1 MCCFYLE
8 PFVTGSEP
16 VELMLQIYNY
26 ICLEAAKARAGIV
39 GRNGPKGYI
48 RLQYISTYSL
58 LVCISLPGDAPGAE
72 PEEQRGGLPGGQS
85 LMLITN
91 FFKIAMRT
99 LAILA
104 LHHQHLKVLTF
115 RSLVSSVV
123 VGAGLRPIS
132 WHVHGIADSSADS
145 LCGEQVASQ
154 SEETSVPVIV
164 WSLSMP
170 HSTGAT
176 DLVDDAAG
184 AKRPPKLYFVRTR
197 SNPGPLWFEA
207 SPL

>member
-26 ICLEAAKARAGIV
+26 ICLEAAKARAGIT

-48 RLQYISTYSL
+48 CLQYISTYSL

-72 PEEQRGGLPGGQS
+72 PEEQRGGLPAGQS

-91 FFKIAMRT
+91 FFKIAMGT

-170 HSTGAT
+170 SRQA
-176 DLVDDAAG
+176 
-184 AKRPPKLYFVRTR
+184 RPLI
-197 SNPGPLWFEA
+197 LWTQHQVPSA
-207 SPL
+207 L

>member
-26 ICLEAAKARAGIV
+26 ICLEAAKARAGIT

-48 RLQYISTYSL
+48 CLQYISTYSL

-115 RSLVSSVV
+115 RSLVSSV
-123 VGAGLRPIS
+123 
-132 WHVHGIADSSADS
+132 
-145 LCGEQVASQ
+145 
-154 SEETSVPVIV
+154 
-164 WSLSMP
+164 
-170 HSTGAT
+170 
-176 DLVDDAAG
+176 DDAASG
-184 AKRPPKLYFVRTR
+184 AKRPLKLYFVWTLR

>member
-26 ICLEAAKARAGIV
+26 ICLEAAKARAGIT

-48 RLQYISTYSL
+48 CLQYISTYSL

-154 SEETSVPVIV
+154 SEETSVPVIGV
-164 WSLSMP
+164 FRCLLDRRGHRSCGRSIRCQAPSKALFRSDEIEP
-170 HSTGAT
+170 
-176 DLVDDAAG
+176 
-184 AKRPPKLYFVRTR
+184 RT
-197 SNPGPLWFEA
+197 PVV
-207 SPL
+207 